1 MVTIID
7 RPFGVRH
14 LYRRDE
20 RVKKFIHFFTKTQT
34 GRAAGIALIILGIAY
49 GAKQYYT
56 YTQETQR
63 TKDARDANS
72 MLTAMADSLEA
83 HLEEDEASLEDF
95 EARSEWFPADMAC
108 GADATF
114 PEPEGVWKALGVE
127 AASTTRFQFRFQRS
141 EGEFTLIARR
151 DTDCDGL
158 YYVVTQTSKESM
170 TGGFYRRSTTQN
182 ANE

>member
-1 MVTIID
+1 M
-7 RPFGVRH
+7 
-14 LYRRDE
+14 
-20 RVKKFIHFFTKTQT
+20 KKFIHFFTKTQT
-34 GRAAGIALIILGIAY
+34 GRAAAIALVILGIAY
-49 GAKQYYT
+49 GAKKYYT

-63 TKDARDANS
+63 TRDSRDANS
-72 MLTAMADSLEA
+72 MLTTMADSLEA
-83 HLEEDEASLEDF
+83 HLEDDDASLEDF
-95 EARSEWFPADMAC
+95 DERSAWFPPDMDC

-114 PEPEGVWKALGVE
+114 PEPQGVWKSLGVE
-127 AASTTRFQFRFQRS
+127 ADSNTRFQFRFQRS
-141 EGEFTLIARR
+141 DGEFTLIARR